1 MGGKWAK
8 PVSKGK
14 KLGGIF
20 AAQLG
25 KLIRDYAAAR
35 GPCP

>member
-25 KLIRDYAAAR
+25 KLIGSMKKVVCNRS
-35 GPCP
+35 